1 MGDKEFVYMMLQVG
15 VDDNGVIQK
24 MHIDYYQ
31 DDGATK
37 NDSIA
42 GYTLHYLSNLYDDS
56 TWSVNGYGVK
66 TDLPS
71 QTWCRSPGSTEAIS
85 AIETIMEHIAQAL
98 KKDPTE
104 IKLANKRQVDSPLP
118 ALVDDLKRSADYE
131 KRVRDIQQFNQ
142 TNRWKKRGISLVP
155 MDYPFS
161 YFGNYHSMVSVYG
174 GDGTVSI
181 SHGCIE
187 MGQGLNT
194 KVAQVCAYILGIDV
208 EDVSVKPYYSL
219 ISPNVAPTG
228 GSSGSESAAYVL
240 IHPAQVSCI
249 PYSNILLSLLSLDNV
264 HALLPGPLYPIAA
277 QRLRHN
283 LRSLLANLGRNHPTR
298 TCPLEFLK
306 QLAIVFASTDRLRA
320 PNSNL

>member
-1 MGDKEFVYMMLQVG
+1 MEAGEASFFQ
-15 VDDNGVIQK
+15 NCI
-24 MHIDYYQ
+24 
-31 DDGATK
+31 
-37 NDSIA
+37 SI
-42 GYTLHYLSNLYDDS
+42 
-56 TWSVNGYGVK
+56 V
-66 TDLPS
+66 
-71 QTWCRSPGSTEAIS
+71 GSTEAIS

-104 IKLANKRQVDSPLP
+104 VKLANKRQVDSPLP

-228 GSSGSESAAYVL
+228 GSSGSESAA
-240 IHPAQVSCI
+240 
-249 PYSNILLSLLSLDNV
+249 LDNV